1 MLIWLVR
8 VMRIN
13 TKSSVAII
21 ISVYL
26 SISKFSFHWCADPD
40 EISDHKRKFISQIR
54 KGIVGKIIVTT
65 VNRNPDLHQAEGGV
79 HAECQ

>member
-1 MLIWLVR
+1 MLIWFVR

-40 EISDHKRKFISQIR
+40 EISDYTQVHCLDQE
-54 KGIVGKIIVTT
+54 GIAGKIIVTT